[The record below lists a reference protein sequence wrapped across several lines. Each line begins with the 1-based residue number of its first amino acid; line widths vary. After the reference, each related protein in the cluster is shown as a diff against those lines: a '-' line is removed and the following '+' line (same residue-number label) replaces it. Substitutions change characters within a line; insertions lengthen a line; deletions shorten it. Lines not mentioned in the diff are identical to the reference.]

1 MMKLSR
7 QTLRFLLIVLWIAS
21 GCQHLFAQPE
31 TPFRPKV
38 GLVFSGGGAKG
49 FAHIGVLKVLE
60 EIGMPIDCISGNS
73 MGSIV
78 GGLYAIGYRA
88 ADLEKIATQTDWDV
102 VLKDRVER
110 SALSMEQKFYDARY
124 NVSLDLDGLRVK
136 LPSGLISG
144 QNVVRLLNR
153 LTQPVQHIRDFTQFP
168 IPFVCVATNIVTGE
182 AVVLKSGSLAES
194 IRASMSIPSAFTPI
208 EIDGKLLVDG
218 MIARNFPVQEAR
230 EVLGA
235 EVIIGVDVGEELAD
249 VDGLDSFLSI
259 MNQAVSFQMVK
270 STVEQRKL
278 CNYLI
283 TPEVSEHGAGSFGS
297 AEYFIAQGEKAAREM
312 LPQLQALLQSI
323 KHLPVEPENGE
334 KIIYHA
340 ASPEDLIL
348 IAEVEIEGLQRLPRN
363 FVMERLQIIAPA
375 HISLAEVEN
384 GVDRVFGSQFFE
396 RVSYELAPNANGKR
410 LILHVKERAGNL
422 FRVGFRY
429 DSKTEAA
436 LLLNTT
442 FRNQGRPGSFLAI
455 DAKLSTDLLFEGQY
469 FTRTGFRRR
478 IGFRWHLVHAQQSV
492 DQFSGQSR
500 IARQRIYSTFGETFL
515 GTIFSN
521 KLTIGGG
528 LRLEYTRTVPTIAP
542 IEFEAKNDGLL
553 VFFSTLTVDTY
564 DKTNY
569 PTSGTYLKLSAEKA
583 SRKIVSERDF
593 ARVFLDARFANS
605 LAPKLTLLSGIFIGN
620 AIDDV
625 PFHYQFMLGGQNM
638 PFTFLGERN
647 SFLGFRPQE
656 FQNNNVEFLQM
667 GFQYEIFPKQ
677 YLIVRGNVGNTFDKF
692 SIKLSPNSFFYGG
705 GATLG
710 WDSRFGPIEF
720 TASASER
727 HSLITHLN
735 VGFYF

>member
-1 MMKLSR
+1 MTKLSR
-7 QTLRFLLIVLWIAS
+7 QTVRLLLIVLWIAS
-21 GCQHLFAQPE
+21 GSQHLFAQPE
-31 TPFRPKV
+31 TPFRPKI

-60 EIGMPIDCISGNS
+60 EIGLPIDCISGNS

-194 IRASMSIPSAFTPI
+194 IRASMAIPSAFTPI

-235 EVIIGVDVGEELAD
+235 EVVIGVDVGEELAD
-249 VDGLDSFLSI
+249 EDGLDSFLSI

-270 STVEQRKL
+270 STLEQRKL

-283 TPEVSEHGAGSFGS
+283 TPEVSEHGAGSFGN
-297 AEYFIAQGEKAAREM
+297 AEYFIAQGEAAAREM

-323 KHLPVEPENGE
+323 KHLPDEPENGE

-363 FVMERLQIIAPA
+363 FVMERLQIAAPA

-384 GVDRVFGSQFFE
+384 GVDRVFGSQFF
-396 RVSYELAPNANGKR
+396 
-410 LILHVKERAGNL
+410 
-422 FRVGFRY
+422 
-429 DSKTEAA
+429 
-436 LLLNTT
+436 
-442 FRNQGRPGSFLAI
+442 
-455 DAKLSTDLLFEGQY
+455 
-469 FTRTGFRRR
+469 
-478 IGFRWHLVHAQQSV
+478 
-492 DQFSGQSR
+492 
-500 IARQRIYSTFGETFL
+500 
-515 GTIFSN
+515 
-521 KLTIGGG
+521 
-528 LRLEYTRTVPTIAP
+528 
-542 IEFEAKNDGLL
+542 
-553 VFFSTLTVDTY
+553 
-564 DKTNY
+564 
-569 PTSGTYLKLSAEKA
+569 
-583 SRKIVSERDF
+583 
-593 ARVFLDARFANS
+593 
-605 LAPKLTLLSGIFIGN
+605 
-620 AIDDV
+620 
-625 PFHYQFMLGGQNM
+625 
-638 PFTFLGERN
+638 
-647 SFLGFRPQE
+647 
-656 FQNNNVEFLQM
+656 
-667 GFQYEIFPKQ
+667 
-677 YLIVRGNVGNTFDKF
+677 
-692 SIKLSPNSFFYGG
+692 
-705 GATLG
+705 
-710 WDSRFGPIEF
+710 
-720 TASASER
+720 
-727 HSLITHLN
+727 
-735 VGFYF
+735 

>member
-1 MMKLSR
+1 MKTMTKLSR
-7 QTLRFLLIVLWIAS
+7 QTVRLLLIVLWIAS
-21 GCQHLFAQPE
+21 GSQHLFAQPE
-31 TPFRPKV
+31 TPFRPKI

-194 IRASMSIPSAFTPI
+194 IRASMAIPSAFTPI

-235 EVIIGVDVGEELAD
+235 EVVIGVDVGEELAD
-249 VDGLDSFLSI
+249 EDGLDSFLSI

-270 STVEQRKL
+270 STLEQRKL

-283 TPEVSEHGAGSFGS
+283 TPEVSEHGFAGSFGN

-323 KHLPVEPENGE
+323 KHLPDEPENGE

-363 FVMERLQIIAPA
+363 FVMERLQIAAPA

-410 LILHVKERAGNL
+410 LILHV
-422 FRVGFRY
+422 
-429 DSKTEAA
+429 
-436 LLLNTT
+436 
-442 FRNQGRPGSFLAI
+442 
-455 DAKLSTDLLFEGQY
+455 
-469 FTRTGFRRR
+469 
-478 IGFRWHLVHAQQSV
+478 
-492 DQFSGQSR
+492 
-500 IARQRIYSTFGETFL
+500 
-515 GTIFSN
+515 
-521 KLTIGGG
+521 
-528 LRLEYTRTVPTIAP
+528 
-542 IEFEAKNDGLL
+542 
-553 VFFSTLTVDTY
+553 
-564 DKTNY
+564 
-569 PTSGTYLKLSAEKA
+569 
-583 SRKIVSERDF
+583 
-593 ARVFLDARFANS
+593 
-605 LAPKLTLLSGIFIGN
+605 
-620 AIDDV
+620 
-625 PFHYQFMLGGQNM
+625 
-638 PFTFLGERN
+638 
-647 SFLGFRPQE
+647 
-656 FQNNNVEFLQM
+656 
-667 GFQYEIFPKQ
+667 
-677 YLIVRGNVGNTFDKF
+677 
-692 SIKLSPNSFFYGG
+692 
-705 GATLG
+705 
-710 WDSRFGPIEF
+710 
-720 TASASER
+720 
-727 HSLITHLN
+727 
-735 VGFYF
+735 